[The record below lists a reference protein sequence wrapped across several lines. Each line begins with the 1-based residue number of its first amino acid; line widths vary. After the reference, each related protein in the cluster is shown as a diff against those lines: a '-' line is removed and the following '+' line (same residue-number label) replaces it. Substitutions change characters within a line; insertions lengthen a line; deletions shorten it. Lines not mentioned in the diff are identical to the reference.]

1 MYKLSNL
8 DKCWLVANIEKITGP
23 IIFIFVLLPFA
34 TSVNWEVSINE
45 FISSIG
51 LVGLVIIIVAAVYAH
66 RIANKISDFASEN
79 FQEVVSR
86 RTKWKSSNVELHE
99 MKYKFVLMVYGCIFF
114 SIVTPIFSIVFL
126 IGRSLHTLFF
136 K

>member
-51 LVGLVIIIVAAVYAH
+51 VVGFIVIIAGAVYAH
-66 RIANKISDFASEN
+66 KVAKKVSNFASEN

-99 MKYKFVLMVYGCIFF
+99 MKYKFVLTVYGYTFF
-114 SIVTPIFSIVFL
+114 SILTPILSIVFL
-126 IGRSLHTLFF
+126 IGRIFHT
-136 K
+136 